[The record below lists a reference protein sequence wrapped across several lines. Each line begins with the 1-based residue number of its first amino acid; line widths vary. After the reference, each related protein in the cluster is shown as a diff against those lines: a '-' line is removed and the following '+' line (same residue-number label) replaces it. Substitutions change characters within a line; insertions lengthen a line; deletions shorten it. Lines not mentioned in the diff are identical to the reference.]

1 MLGTPVA
8 AEVLIGPGVQ
18 FKAVEGNAL
27 YTHPLLTQMRS
38 YFAVEAVFVHPEVS
52 GRISQADDAGKG
64 QGRISR
70 FARWRDRRTH
80 KRRRIKTIAINR
92 GVFLSEA

>member
-1 MLGTPVA
+1 LLGTPVA

-27 YTHPLLTQMRS
+27 YTHPLLTQMRPH
-38 YFAVEAVFVHPEVS
+38 FAIEAVFVHPKVS
-52 GRISQADDAGKG
+52 RRISQADNAGKG

-70 FARWRDRRTH
+70 LASWCDRRTH